1 MLVLFSTDE
10 AADIAKVGGKAASLI
25 SLQQGGAKVPAGFVL
40 TSEYFASWLDR
51 VEACEAWREAL
62 SILTDTGV
70 RRPDLATR
78 TRLAD
83 VCDRVKD
90 IARGFDFTAE
100 QRSLLGTVDTLG
112 SGPYAGRRAEILE
125 QWRTD
130 VAALARCPNVV
141 AKLDGINMPTN

>member
-25 SLQQGGAKVPAGFVL
+25 RLQQGGANVPAGFVL

-62 SILTDTGV
+62 SILTETGV
-70 RRPDLATR
+70 RQPDLATR

-90 IARGFDFTAE
+90 IAGGFDFTAE
-100 QRSLLGTVDTLG
+100 QRSLWEPSKRSGTA
-112 SGPYAGRRAEILE
+112 PMRC
-125 QWRTD
+125 
-130 VAALARCPNVV
+130 ALRHP
-141 AKLDGINMPTN
+141 KKI